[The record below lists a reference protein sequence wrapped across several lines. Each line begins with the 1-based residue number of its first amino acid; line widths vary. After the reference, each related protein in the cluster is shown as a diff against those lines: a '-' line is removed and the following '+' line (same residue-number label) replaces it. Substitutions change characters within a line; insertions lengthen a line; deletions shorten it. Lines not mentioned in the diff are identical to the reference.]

1 MTVFEIVRKY
11 NFPENVIIET
21 GCQDD
26 NVEWE
31 MVKDEKATEWDFTA
45 DELTIWID

>member
-26 NVEWE
+26 HVEWE